1 MNNWYNYTLKEM
13 KIKEDLTMEDI
24 YNAINDNC
32 LIKKEITGDL
42 IIKLKNKYDMFISY
56 KSLSNIRFGIDDRS
70 FNIFLI
76 PLKYKIITNDK
87 KKISVDIVSISQIA
101 YIINSFAFN
110 TALIYCPQC
119 NKTYYGVLL

>member
-87 KKISVDIVSISQIA
+87 KKLV
-101 YIINSFAFN
+101 
-110 TALIYCPQC
+110 
-119 NKTYYGVLL
+119 

>member
-32 LIKKEITGDL
+32 LIKKEIIGDL

-56 KSLSNIRFGIDDRS
+56 KSFSNIRFGIDDRS

-87 KKISVDIVSISQIA
+87 KEISLVLSNLIS
-101 YIINSFAFN
+101 Y
-110 TALIYCPQC
+110 
-119 NKTYYGVLL
+119 